1 MKLTLPDTAPHLP
14 SAPLHGFGRCACHPA
29 GTPPTRR
36 LFTGLL
42 LGGAACGVL
51 AQDGVSVKDDS
62 AT

>member
-42 LGGAACGVL
+42 AGSAAWRCRRRCWRRT
-51 AQDGVSVKDDS
+51 A
-62 AT
+62 